1 VHCFSADIFLLDFAG
16 VNLTKWAIEYEE
28 LVEAL
33 PLSMKSLLLR
43 LSRY

>member
-1 VHCFSADIFLLDFAG
+1 LDFAG

-28 LVEAL
+28 PVAEAL

-43 LSRY
+43 LSSC